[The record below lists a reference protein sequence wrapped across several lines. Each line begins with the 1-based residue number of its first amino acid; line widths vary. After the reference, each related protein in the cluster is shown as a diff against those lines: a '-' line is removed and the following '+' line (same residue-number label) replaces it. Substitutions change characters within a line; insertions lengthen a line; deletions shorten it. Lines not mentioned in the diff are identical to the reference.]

1 MDHLPG
7 QFRSRGG
14 GSRLG
19 ACLLTLAMLGESLAG
34 LSSAHPAAAAISRG
48 AHHPLGVHQQDGAPE
63 KRSASYELDGVKTA
77 SIDPAMTADK
87 VMRSRPFIVGD
98 DTVKILY
105 AKPAQAKETTEESGK
120 AELVAFLQKRNLG
133 ESQIAA
139 AVNLFGD
146 RRTRKV
152 IPSPKLRA
160 ALLMMTDWD
169 PYQATID
176 AILKGKNPSGK
187 PFIKVSFEEILEG
200 AIAMQVDEAGTGYHQ
215 IAFSKKFAKEPAEL
229 LLCTMMHE
237 SLHGGG
243 PNSAEEEIIANLLG
257 DICYA
262 EVLLIEPDLADAGTD
277 LTYIS
282 NVELVALLNSLG
294 RAGPAELGIATSNFG
309 DVFIGIGMD
318 DADAESV
325 RAAIEHAWLYDALL
339 NVGSKGKQTTAQML
353 HRFPN
358 AKSLGATPAYSE
370 QTIAVI
376 DAGVSTIIPQAKAV
390 ALAKIL
396 KLEIVTAFTEGKAV
410 GAFPADA
417 AGALGKRPIT
427 PQNMKY
433 FDFRYGGRVGKPLT
447 EATGLKAL
455 ADALAASP
463 ADETAKKA
471 LLAKYADP
479 AVIALIPDPSLRAAL
494 LLLGGWRPWDLTL
507 GVVLDG
513 ANPDGVPLQIFFTDL
528 RDSAPAVRQSDV
540 KNDGTP
546 AAIVINS
553 LLKGESPVVLAAA
566 IVEGTLLHDDTLTKD
581 EVVASS
587 ALGTLAWANLI
598 AAMPGAAKAK
608 TWGTITRNIG
618 LLALLN
624 SAAAGG
630 AGIGVLAP
638 ATGVQDILHGVYLDS
653 NSFSAFA
660 DGRPWGVHF
669 DRQAELEAPP
679 IFIDY
684 LTFAGA
690 PPTPGIGG
698 IVSLSDKTLANL
710 DSAMGVLLS
719 PAALMADASA
729 LSLEV
734 GH

>member
-1 MDHLPG
+1 M
-7 QFRSRGG
+7 
-14 GSRLG
+14 G
-19 ACLLTLAMLGESLAG
+19 ACLLTLAMLGASLAA
-34 LSSAHPAAAAISRG
+34 LSTAHPATAAISRG
-48 AHHPLGVHQQDGAPE
+48 VHRPLGVHQQDEAPE
-63 KRSASYELDGVKTA
+63 KRSASDELDGVRTA
-77 SIDPAMTADK
+77 SIDPAMSADK

-98 DTVKILY
+98 DAVKIVN
-105 AKPAQAKETTEESGK
+105 AKPAPAPAKETTEESGN

-133 ESQIAA
+133 ESQIVAT
-139 AVNLFGD
+139 VDLVGD

-176 AILKGKNPSGK
+176 AILKGRNPS
-187 PFIKVSFEEILEG
+187 
-200 AIAMQVDEAGTGYHQ
+200 
-215 IAFSKKFAKEPAEL
+215 
-229 LLCTMMHE
+229 
-237 SLHGGG
+237 
-243 PNSAEEEIIANLLG
+243 
-257 DICYA
+257 
-262 EVLLIEPDLADAGTD
+262 
-277 LTYIS
+277 
-282 NVELVALLNSLG
+282 
-294 RAGPAELGIATSNFG
+294 
-309 DVFIGIGMD
+309 
-318 DADAESV
+318 
-325 RAAIEHAWLYDALL
+325 
-339 NVGSKGKQTTAQML
+339 
-353 HRFPN
+353 
-358 AKSLGATPAYSE
+358 
-370 QTIAVI
+370 
-376 DAGVSTIIPQAKAV
+376 
-390 ALAKIL
+390 
-396 KLEIVTAFTEGKAV
+396 
-410 GAFPADA
+410 
-417 AGALGKRPIT
+417 
-427 PQNMKY
+427 
-433 FDFRYGGRVGKPLT
+433 GKPLT
-447 EATGLKAL
+447 EATGLNAL

-471 LLAKYADP
+471 LLAKYADQ
-479 AVIALIPDPSLRAAL
+479 AVAALIPDPSLRAAL

-528 RDSAPAVRQSDV
+528 RDSAPAVRQSNV

-553 LLKGESPVVLAAA
+553 LLRGESPAVLAAA

-587 ALGTLAWANLI
+587 ALGTLAWADLI

-624 SAAAGG
+624 LADAGG
-630 AGIGVLAP
+630 AGLGVLAP
-638 ATGVQDILHGVYLDS
+638 ATGVQGILHGVYLNS
-653 NSFSAFA
+653 TSFSAFA

-710 DSAMGVLLS
+710 DSAMSVLLS
-719 PAALMADASA
+719 PAALMADAA
-729 LSLEV
+729 TLSLGV